1 MVNKF
6 DNSDIK
12 RENQIRYMGFETNI
26 SIKSKEKL
34 ITHVFL
40 YGKTDVVYVSNIF
53 HLKNTV
59 FQSFEV
65 ISFIKNKSFS
75 ISISTYTE
83 KIILR
88 RNLSSILNKCSIILR

>member
-6 DNSDIK
+6 DNSEIK
-12 RENQIRYMGFETNI
+12 IVDHRRYMGFEINI
-26 SIKSKEKL
+26 SIKSNEKL

-40 YGKTDVVYVSNIF
+40 YGKTDVSYIF

-65 ISFIKNKSFS
+65 TSFIREIYPVF
-75 ISISTYTE
+75 
-83 KIILR
+83 
-88 RNLSSILNKCSIILR
+88 